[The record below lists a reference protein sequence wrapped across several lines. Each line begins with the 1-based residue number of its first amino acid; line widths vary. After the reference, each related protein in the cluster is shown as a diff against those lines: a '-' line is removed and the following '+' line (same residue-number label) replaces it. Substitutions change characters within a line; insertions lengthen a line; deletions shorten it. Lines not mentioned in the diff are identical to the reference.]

1 MPSGK
6 NVWLTFLTFDLLIK
20 IVILH
25 ALLAATMTNILLVN
39 QEAVVTSLYMDGLSN
54 SVPWSSRG
62 YQRKSW

>member
-25 ALLAATMTNILLVN
+25 ALLAVSMTNILLVRHGRRP
-39 QEAVVTSLYMDGLSN
+39 GLGIQLEC
-54 SVPWSSRG
+54 PQAKMRG
-62 YQRKSW
+62 

>member
-25 ALLAATMTNILLVN
+25 TLLAVSMPNILLVL
-39 QEAVVTSLYMDGLSN
+39 VV
-54 SVPWSSRG
+54 SSASRV
-62 YQRKSW
+62 S